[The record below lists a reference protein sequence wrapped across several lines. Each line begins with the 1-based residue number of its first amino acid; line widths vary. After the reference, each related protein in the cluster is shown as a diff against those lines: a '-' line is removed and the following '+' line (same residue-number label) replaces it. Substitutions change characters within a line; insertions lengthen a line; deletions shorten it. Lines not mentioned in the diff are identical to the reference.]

1 LTQSAGATGTPEAF
15 VAGAPDP
22 WALPSDTDF
31 RFALLVAVALGV
43 TLYVYN
49 VLFFAFSGG
58 GMDTLGVYGRCDGVA
73 TAAARRAAAG
83 EARGAGP
90 DPLQVAALRLAAFER
105 CIGPVRGATTAWM
118 VGGGVAVALLA
129 GALYWTYPARLL
141 RRHRFSPLPPED
153 APEVLR
159 TLEGLR
165 REAGLAAPPRFV
177 WNPLRASASGLAF
190 GRAGRYY
197 VALSGGLVTQHYT
210 DPPAF
215 RAVVLH
221 ELAHLR
227 NGDVDKTYFAL
238 ATWQAFVALALVPY
252 LLSLVGQPFTWAVA
266 VTWRVLLLSA
276 LLFLTRN
283 ALLRTRELYADA
295 RAATWEGH
303 SGALRRV
310 LGALSPRSLAPG
322 AGAAGE
328 EGPAWRRRLRP
339 LLRLHPPPEERRQ
352 ALDDPRRLFR
362 LGFWEAC
369 GAGIATTVAAPH
381 VATLLRSAG
390 LAGAGVASAAVG
402 AALLFA
408 PLAAGVLALR
418 AWRVAQ
424 GAAQGTAP
432 VREPGQGTGWR
443 SVSPAR
449 RLDSP
454 LPSPRPVGL
463 GLGIGFL
470 AGRLLSFEAVVAGDR
485 LAGAAPGTGPAT
497 AWIDLT
503 LALALLGGTLA
514 LLWWLGV
521 SARAWLPAVGGSLS
535 GLRLGFGASLAGAGL
550 ALALWL
556 GVLVAAQEA
565 GALLLPRA
573 LPAGAVGA
581 AGLAV
586 SGALRLLLAQPLAG
600 VALMA
605 LVAIPV
611 LGRLWRGFAPGGPD

>member
-1 LTQSAGATGTPEAF
+1 MTRGGQAA
-15 VAGAPDP
+15 DP

-31 RFALLVAVALGV
+31 RFVLLVAVALGV

-49 VLFFAFSGG
+49 VLFFALAGG
-58 GMDTLGVYGRCDGVA
+58 GIAALEVYGRCDGVA
-73 TAAARRAAAG
+73 TAAAARAAAG
-83 EARGAGP
+83 EVRGPGP
-90 DPLQVAALRLAAFER
+90 DPLRVAALRLAAFER
-105 CIGPVRGATTAWM
+105 CIGPVRVATAAWM
-118 VGGGVAVALLA
+118 VGGGAAVALLA
-129 GALYWTYPARLL
+129 GALYWTYPARQL

-159 TLEGLR
+159 TLEGLS

-197 VALSGGLVTQHYT
+197 VALNGGLVVQHYT

-252 LLSLVGQPFTWAVA
+252 LLSLAGQSFTWAVA

-295 RAATWEGH
+295 RAGTWEGPP
-303 SGALRRV
+303 GALRRV
-310 LGALSPRSLAPG
+310 LGALSRPVGHR
-322 AGAAGE
+322 E
-328 EGPAWRRRLRP
+328 EGPAWRRRVRP
-339 LLRLHPPPEERRQ
+339 LLRLHPPPEERVQ

-381 VATLLRSAG
+381 VAALLRTAG
-390 LAGAGVASAAVG
+390 LTGAGLASAAVG
-402 AALLFA
+402 AALVFA
-408 PLAAGVLALR
+408 PVAAGVLALG
-418 AWRVAQ
+418 AWRVAS
-424 GAAQGTAP
+424 GA
-432 VREPGQGTGWR
+432 WR
-443 SVSPAR
+443 R
-449 RLDSP
+449 RGP
-454 LPSPRPVGL
+454 
-463 GLGIGFL
+463 
-470 AGRLLSFEAVVAGDR
+470 AGRGGSERRGTDGCPCARWGWGWAPASSPGGLLSFEAVVTADR
-485 LAGAAPGTGPAT
+485 LAGAAPGTGLAT

-514 LLWWLGV
+514 LLWWLGL
-521 SARAWLPAVGGSLS
+521 SARTWLPVVGGSRS
-535 GLRLGFGASLAGAGL
+535 ALRLGFWVSLAGAGL
-550 ALALWL
+550 ALALLL
-556 GVLVAAQEA
+556 GVLFAAQEA

-573 LPAGAVGA
+573 LPGGAVEA
-581 AGLAV
+581 AGMAV
-586 SGALRLLLAQPLAG
+586 SGALRLLLAQPLTG
-600 VALMA
+600 VALLA
-605 LVAIPV
+605 LVAVPA
-611 LGRLWRGFAPGGPD
+611 LGRLWQGFGPHRPD

>member
-1 LTQSAGATGTPEAF
+1 MTRGGQAA
-15 VAGAPDP
+15 DP

-31 RFALLVAVALGV
+31 RFVLLVAVALGV

-49 VLFFAFSGG
+49 VLFFALAGG
-58 GMDTLGVYGRCDGVA
+58 GIAALEVYGRCDGVA
-73 TAAARRAAAG
+73 TAAAQRAAAG
-83 EARGAGP
+83 EVRGPGP
-90 DPLQVAALRLAAFER
+90 DPLRIAALRLAAFER
-105 CIGPVRGATTAWM
+105 CIGPVRVATAAWM
-118 VGGGVAVALLA
+118 VGGGTAVALLA
-129 GALYWTYPARLL
+129 GALYWTYPARQL

-159 TLEGLR
+159 TLEGLS

-197 VALSGGLVTQHYT
+197 VALNGGLVVQHYT

-252 LLSLVGQPFTWAVA
+252 LLSLAGQSFTWAVA

-295 RAATWEGH
+295 RAGTWEGPP
-303 SGALRRV
+303 GALRRV
-310 LGALSPRSLAPG
+310 LGALSRPVG
-322 AGAAGE
+322 HKE
-328 EGPAWRRRLRP
+328 EGPAWRRRVRP
-339 LLRLHPPPEERRQ
+339 LLRLHPPPEERVQ

-381 VATLLRSAG
+381 VAALLRTAG
-390 LAGAGVASAAVG
+390 LTGAGLASAAVG
-402 AALLFA
+402 GALVFA

-418 AWRVAQ
+418 AWRVAS
-424 GAAQGTAP
+424 GAAPGAALG
-432 VREPGQGTGWR
+432 REREKGNGWL
-443 SVSPAR
+443 S
-449 RLDSP
+449 L
-454 LPSPRPVGL
+454 RPVGL
-463 GLGIGFL
+463 GLGAGFL
-470 AGRLLSFEAVVAGDR
+470 AGRLLSFEAVVTADR
-485 LAGAAPGTGPAT
+485 LAGAAQGTGLAT

-514 LLWWLGV
+514 LLWWLGL
-521 SARAWLPAVGGSLS
+521 SARAWLPVVGGSRS
-535 GLRLGFGASLAGAGL
+535 ALRLGFWVSLAGAGL
-550 ALALWL
+550 ALALLL
-556 GVLVAAQEA
+556 GVLFAAQEA

-573 LPAGAVGA
+573 LPGGAVEA
-581 AGLAV
+581 AGMAV

-600 VALMA
+600 VALLA
-605 LVAIPV
+605 LVAVPA
-611 LGRLWRGFAPGGPD
+611 LGRLWQGFGPQRPD